1 LKEGPRSV
9 SRIAAP
15 IKNLA
20 QRFAYLTLVLSTIAL
35 MFLGKIDAVVVER
48 ARVIVTDSMAP
59 ILDAVSRPVEAVN
72 KVIQEAHDLYA
83 LRVQNTELKMDRER
97 LLQWQAVARRLEADN
112 ETLRGLLNFVPDRD
126 PGFVTARI
134 IADTAGSFAN
144 SLILNAGD
152 RVGVRKGQAAVS
164 GEGVVGRVADVG
176 RRSSRL
182 LLITDIN
189 SRIPIMVQPG
199 GARAIMAGNNTG
211 MPKLVHLSPG
221 FSVAAGD
228 RVVTSGH
235 GGAFPQGLPVGVIA
249 SNDENGIAVQPY
261 TDQER
266 LQYVRILDYG
276 LTGIIEMPAA
286 GTGGART
293 RDDGVDHR

>member
-1 LKEGPRSV
+1 MKEGPRSV

>member
-35 MFLGKIDAVVVER
+35 MFLGKIDAVVVEK
-48 ARVIVTDSMAP
+48 ARVVVTDSMAP

-83 LRVQNTELKMDRER
+83 LRVQNVELKTDRER
-97 LLQWQAVARRLEADN
+97 LLQWQAVARRLEAEN

-126 PGFVTARI
+126 PGFVTARV

-152 RVGVRKGQAAVS
+152 RVGIRKGQAAVS
-164 GEGVVGRVADVG
+164 GEGLVGRVADVG

-276 LTGIIEMPAA
+276 LTGIIEMPPTE
-286 GTGGART
+286 TGGARPT
-293 RDDGVDHR
+293 DRGATHR

>member
-35 MFLGKIDAVVVER
+35 MFLGKIDTVVVER
-48 ARVIVTDSMAP
+48 VRVIVTDSMAP

-83 LRVQNTELKMDRER
+83 LRLQNTELKTDRER
-97 LLQWQAVARRLEADN
+97 LLQWQAVARRLEAEN

-126 PGFVTARI
+126 PGFVTARV
-134 IADTAGSFAN
+134 IADTGGSFAN

-152 RVGVRKGQAAVS
+152 RAGIRKGQAAVS
-164 GEGVVGRVADVG
+164 GEGLVGRVADVG

-182 LLITDIN
+182 LLVTDIN

-211 MPKLVHLSPG
+211 TPKLVHLSPG

-235 GGAFPQGLPVGVIA
+235 GGAFPQGLPVGVVA
-249 SNDENGIAVQPY
+249 SNNENGIAVQPY

-276 LTGIIEMPAA
+276 LTGIIEIPPTETDVARPR
-286 GTGGART
+286 GGGASQR
-293 RDDGVDHR
+293 

>member
-1 LKEGPRSV
+1 MKEGPRSV

-35 MFLGKIDAVVVER
+35 LFLGKIDAVVVER

-126 PGFVTARI
+126 PGFVTARV

-152 RVGVRKGQAAVS
+152 RVGIRKGQAAVS

>member
-1 LKEGPRSV
+1 MKEGPRSV

-35 MFLGKIDAVVVER
+35 MFLGKIDAVVVEK
-48 ARVIVTDSMAP
+48 ARVVVTDSMAP

-83 LRVQNTELKMDRER
+83 LRVQNVELKTDRER
-97 LLQWQAVARRLEADN
+97 LLQWQAIARRLEAEN
-112 ETLRGLLNFVPDRD
+112 ETLRGLLNFVPDHD
-126 PGFVTARI
+126 PGFVTARV

-152 RVGVRKGQAAVS
+152 RVGIRKGQAAVS
-164 GEGVVGRVADVG
+164 GEGLVGRVADVG

-211 MPKLVHLSPG
+211 TPKLVHLSPG

-276 LTGIIEMPAA
+276 LTGVIEMPPTE
-286 GTGGART
+286 TGGARPT
-293 RDDGVDHR
+293 DRGATHR

>member
-1 LKEGPRSV
+1 MKEGPRSV

-35 MFLGKIDAVVVER
+35 MFLGKIDAVVVEK
-48 ARVIVTDSMAP
+48 ARVVVTDSMAP

-72 KVIQEAHDLYA
+72 KMIQEAHDLYA
-83 LRVQNTELKMDRER
+83 LRLQNANLKTDRER
-97 LLQWQAVARRLEADN
+97 LLQWQAVARRLEAEN
-112 ETLRGLLNFVPDRD
+112 ETLRGLLSFVPDRD
-126 PGFVTARI
+126 PGFVTARV
-134 IADTAGSFAN
+134 IADSAGSFAN

-152 RVGVRKGQAAVS
+152 RAGIRKGQAAVS
-164 GEGVVGRVADVG
+164 GEGLVGRVADVG

-182 LLITDIN
+182 LLVTDIN

-235 GGAFPQGLPVGVIA
+235 GGAFPQGLPVGVVA

-276 LTGIIEMPAA
+276 LTGIIEMPPA
-286 GTGGART
+286 GTGGARPRAREAT
-293 RDDGVDHR
+293 HR

>member
-1 LKEGPRSV
+1 MKEGPRSV

-35 MFLGKIDAVVVER
+35 MFLGKIDAVVVEK
-48 ARVIVTDSMAP
+48 ARVVVTDSMAP

-83 LRVQNTELKMDRER
+83 LRVQNVELKTDRER
-97 LLQWQAVARRLEADN
+97 LLQWQAVARRLEAEN

-126 PGFVTARI
+126 PGFVTARV

-152 RVGVRKGQAAVS
+152 RVGIRKGQAAVS
-164 GEGVVGRVADVG
+164 GEGLVGRVADVG

-276 LTGIIEMPAA
+276 LTGIIEMPPTE
-286 GTGGART
+286 TGGARPT
-293 RDDGVDHR
+293 DRGATHR

>member
-1 LKEGPRSV
+1 MKEGPRSV

-35 MFLGKIDAVVVER
+35 MFLGKIDAVVVEK
-48 ARVIVTDSMAP
+48 ARVVVTDSMAP

-72 KVIQEAHDLYA
+72 NVIQEAHDLYA
-83 LRVQNTELKMDRER
+83 LRLQNTELKTDRER
-97 LLQWQAVARRLEADN
+97 LLQWQAVARRLEAEN

-126 PGFVTARI
+126 PGYVTARV

-152 RVGVRKGQAAVS
+152 RVGIRKGQAAVS
-164 GEGVVGRVADVG
+164 GEGLVGRVADVG

-211 MPKLVHLSPG
+211 TPKLVHLSPG

-276 LTGIIEMPAA
+276 LTGIIEMPPTE
-286 GTGGART
+286 TGGARP
-293 RDDGVDHR
+293 RGGGASKR

>member
-35 MFLGKIDAVVVER
+35 MFLGKIDAVVVEK
-48 ARVIVTDSMAP
+48 ARVVVTDSMAP

-83 LRVQNTELKMDRER
+83 LRVQNVELKTDRER
-97 LLQWQAVARRLEADN
+97 LLQWQAIARRLEAEN

-126 PGFVTARI
+126 PGFVTARV

-152 RVGVRKGQAAVS
+152 RVGIRKGQAAVS
-164 GEGVVGRVADVG
+164 GEGLVGRVADVG

-211 MPKLVHLSPG
+211 TPKLVHLSPG

-276 LTGIIEMPAA
+276 LTGIIEMPPTE
-286 GTGGART
+286 TGGARPT
-293 RDDGVDHR
+293 DRGATHR

>member
-35 MFLGKIDAVVVER
+35 LFLGKIDAVVVER

-126 PGFVTARI
+126 PGFVTARV

-152 RVGVRKGQAAVS
+152 RVGIRKGQAAVS